1 MAQAAG
7 FARWARTPVWSAIAA
22 IAALAAAAALAVCVA
37 PAAAGHSQSQGQ
49 GTHAPPPPR
58 PALMPPESAQ
68 NAASGYLRAMRM
80 LGIDPT
86 GVAREGALS
95 REDWEVIWNQ
105 MLHPS
110 FAGRSSP
117 QWRARVAEIM
127 ERAQPA
133 IDALREASQAPAS
146 DWGLDRSAG
155 MSMLLPH
162 LANQRNLARLMSAR
176 AQFALEN
183 GDSTTAVESLDA
195 IMRMGAHS
203 GQDRVVISSLVSHA
217 VMALGDGR
225 MDSLIGSG
233 MLSAEQAKPLAEL
246 YAQLSNA
253 DPAGCI
259 EAIRGEAEMMTATM
273 RAAVE
278 TDGGKAFAAELK
290 GTGLDGD
297 ALAQFEALDEAA
309 AQRQIEQYAGW
320 MDRTAGVFGLPDID
334 AARAA
339 MAAIGAEMEAS
350 PDNAFAKLMMP
361 ALDRMMEGHFSLRA
375 MLAERAAQLKAIAEG
390 TVDPASLANAAWFL
404 ILAGNAA
411 AGLGEID
418 QQAIEMMRIDCGVAP
433 AEQTMRARDMI
444 ARSERL
450 ILDTL
455 DRAARTPRCDFL
467 ALGDTVTPEPPSL
480 DIFHGSRIRAAVRVV
495 LADAVDRAC
504 RGDGAP
510 AIVRR
515 LSVAFAVSQTLARD
529 PAVGRSLFARAIFG
543 DALAAM
549 EFTLARKAVSV
560 PDLAPALSTLRTFDA
575 ADPFGTMRGRDADAD
590 FIGRSAFAHH
600 KRRIVAPELVDRIAA
615 AQRIERARPP
625 AAFID
630 AAWRRDG
637 AETLQAAPFVPGA
650 PLLLAT
656 DVHDPARVKAFLAG
670 EQPASIDMD
679 PIITGAPA
687 LLDRALAAAG
697 DAEASQ
703 RMNRSLP
710 KSGMKVAP
718 PGDIGSGAG
727 K

>member
-1 MAQAAG
+1 MTQAVG
-7 FARWARTPVWSAIAA
+7 SGRWARRRVWPALAA
-22 IAALAAAAALAVCVA
+22 IAGLAVSAALAVCVA
-37 PAAAGHSQSQGQ
+37 PARAGHPQSQGQ
-49 GTHAPPPPR
+49 DTTAAPAPR
-58 PALMPPESAQ
+58 PALMPPDGAQ

-86 GVAREGALS
+86 GVARDGALT

-105 MLHPS
+105 MLHPA

-117 QWRARVAEIM
+117 QWRARAAEIM

-183 GDSTTAVESLDA
+183 GDAAVAVESLDT
-195 IMRMGAHS
+195 IMRLGAHS
-203 GQDRVVISSLVSHA
+203 GQDRVVVSSLVSSA
-217 VMALGDGR
+217 VMMMGDGR

-273 RAAVE
+273 RAAIE
-278 TDGGKAFAAELK
+278 ADGGKAMAGQLK
-290 GTGLDGD
+290 GLVSGQD
-297 ALAQFEALDEAA
+297 ANDAIAQLEAFDEAA
-309 AQRQIEQYAGW
+309 SQRQIEQYAGW
-320 MDRTAGVFGLPDID
+320 MDRTAGVFAMGDID

-339 MAAIGAEMEAS
+339 MAEINAEIDAS
-350 PDNAFAKLMMP
+350 PDNAFSKLMMP
-361 ALDRMMEGHFSLRA
+361 ALDRMMEAHFSLRA
-375 MLAERAAQLKAIAEG
+375 MLAERAAQLKAIADG

-411 AGLGEID
+411 AGLDEID

-433 AEQTMRARDMI
+433 ADQAMRARDMI
-444 ARSERL
+444 VRSERL
-450 ILDTL
+450 ILEML
-455 DRAARTPRCDFL
+455 ERAARTPRCDFL
-467 ALGDTVTPEPPSL
+467 ALGDTFTLEPPSL
-480 DIFHGSRIRAAVRVV
+480 DIFHGARIRAAVRVV

-515 LSVAFAVSQTLARD
+515 LAVAFAVSQMLSRD
-529 PAVGRSLFARAIFG
+529 PAVGRSLFARAVFT

-549 EFTLARKAVSV
+549 DLALARKAVSV
-560 PDLAPALSTLRTFDA
+560 PDLAPVLATLRAFDA
-575 ADPFGTMRGRDADAD
+575 ADPFGTVRGRDADAD

-625 AAFID
+625 VAFID

-637 AETLQAAPFVPGA
+637 AEALQAAPFVPGA

-656 DVHDPARVKAFLAG
+656 DVHDPVRVKAFLAG
-670 EQPASIDMD
+670 EQPTSIDMD
-679 PIITGAPA
+679 LIVTGAPA
-687 LLDRALAAAG
+687 LLDRAHAAAG
-697 DAEASQ
+697 DAEA
-703 RMNRSLP
+703 RTRAERPRGGANERR
-710 KSGMKVAP
+710 AP
-718 PGDIGSGAG
+718 D
-727 K
+727 